1 MQPNRPI
8 TAQQTS
14 TKPVAWITGSGA
26 PRVGRAVAEY
36 FAQSGYRIALHA
48 NHSLTDANQCAA
60 SWNAKGIETIV
71 TSGPVESETTAKQS
85 VAQILNAFGQLD
97 VLVHSAAI
105 WDWKPLEDTTAADV
119 MRQMNVNSL
128 GTFLCCQ
135 EAGLHMV
142 KQPQGGAIVMIGDWA
157 VVRPC
162 PDFSAYFAG
171 KGAIE
176 TMVRSFAVELASR
189 NPAIR
194 VNGIMPGPVM
204 LDTSITP
211 EKAEQIRHNSLLKRH
226 GTPEHVAQAAMFLAN
241 HEFITG
247 VCLPVDGGRSIYAG
261 PTTDQL
267 AHPTYTPNRPE

>member
-1 MQPNRPI
+1 MQP
-8 TAQQTS
+8 TS
-14 TKPVAWITGSGA
+14 SAPATQPTSQPVAWITGSGA
-26 PRVGRAVAEY
+26 PRVGRAIAEH
-36 FAQSGYRIALHA
+36 FASHGYRIALHA
-48 NHSLTDANQCAA
+48 NHSLAEATRCAELWR
-60 SWNAKGIETIV
+60 SKGVDTIV
-71 TSGPVESETTAKQS
+71 TQGAVELESTAKQA
-85 VAQILNAFGQLD
+85 VAQILDSFGQLD

-105 WDWKPLEDTTAADV
+105 WDWKSFEETTAADV
-119 MRQMNVNSL
+119 TRQLNVNSL

-135 EAGLHMV
+135 EAGLQMV
-142 KQPQGGAIVMIGDWA
+142 RQPQGGAIVMIGDWA
-157 VVRPC
+157 VARPC

-176 TMVRSFAVELASR
+176 TMVRSFAVELATR
-189 NPAIR
+189 NPSVR

-211 EKAEQIRHNSLLKRH
+211 DKAEQIRKNSLLQRH

-247 VCLPVDGGRSIYAG
+247 VCLPVDGGRSIYSG

-267 AHPTYTPNRPE
+267 AHPTYAKADH